1 VGNAPQF
8 SEAVFAAQL
17 KNQPEM
23 VKIAQGYAVFQ
34 VTEIRPPATPGFEEI
49 KARVEEDFKRERAMG
64 MMGQKMQELADR
76 ARAAHN
82 LKKAAAEVGATVKSS
97 DVVSMSQQVPEVGSL
112 TGPASVVFDM
122 KPGEISAPI
131 SAGRNGVVL
140 QLVDKQ
146 EPAAADFDKSKEEI
160 REGLLAQKREQSLEM
175 FAFTLRQQMEKQ
187 GKIRINK
194 DEMKRLTPSA
204 G

>member
-1 VGNAPQF
+1 
-8 SEAVFAAQL
+8 
-17 KNQPEM
+17 
-23 VKIAQGYAVFQ
+23 
-34 VTEIRPPATPGFEEI
+34 
-49 KARVEEDFKRERAMG
+49 
-64 MMGQKMQELADR
+64 
-76 ARAAHN
+76 
-82 LKKAAAEVGATVKSS
+82 
-97 DVVSMSQQVPEVGSL
+97 
-112 TGPASVVFDM
+112 M